1 MIKEAR
7 GYGNTIDE
15 ARENAVAMLNAS
27 ENDDIQFEVIAT
39 PKKKTLGLFGGRKA
53 EVRVFVELPD
63 EKPAKQKR
71 PQPKKENKPA
81 KQPIKQ
87 EKAVKA
93 PASPAT
99 DKKPAPAAKP
109 EKPQKPDPTEGFG
122 ELKET
127 SELPAD
133 SKAARAANYLRNIL
147 DNLGCSDITMKAA
160 TKENAVLIS
169 LEGESVGVIIGHR
182 GETLDSIQYL
192 TSLAASNGGGYFK
205 VTINIGNYR
214 EKREEALIN
223 LAKRVSEQ
231 VIRTGRSRS
240 LEPMNPYERRIIHTA
255 VQEIDG
261 VVSTSFGE
269 GAARRVVIGVEGG
282 EMRPPRRG
290 GRDSRDG
297 GRRRPSSRATGAAP
311 APNREPKKDN
321 DAPLYGKIN

>member
-71 PQPKKENKPA
+71 PQPKKENKPT

-93 PASPAT
+93 PAAPAN
-99 DKKPAPAAKP
+99 DKKTAPAAKP

-133 SKAARAANYLRNIL
+133 SKAARAAGYLRAIL

-192 TSLAASNGGGYFK
+192 TGLAASNGGGYFK

-297 GRRRPSSRATGAAP
+297 GRRRPSSRATSAAP
-311 APNREPKKDN
+311 TPNREPKKDN